1 MAVVQTAASVEVVE
15 VEQAKLAL
23 MEDRMSEVTVV
34 MAYPIAF
41 PGPLYTM
48 PEAEAEAG
56 MAMVQERAGMAV
68 VEQVLR
74 SALKH
79 LQLEQMGLVVEV
91 AVEVDP
97 MRPVPV
103 HAVDRV

>member
-1 MAVVQTAASVEVVE
+1 MA
-15 VEQAKLAL
+15 
-23 MEDRMSEVTVV
+23 
-34 MAYPIAF
+34 
-41 PGPLYTM
+41 
-48 PEAEAEAG
+48 EAEAEAG

-97 MRPVPV
+97 MRPGLV

>member
-1 MAVVQTAASVEVVE
+1 MWEE
-15 VEQAKLAL
+15 K
-23 MEDRMSEVTVV
+23 VV
-34 MAYPIAF
+34 MAYPVALLIL
-41 PGPLYTM
+41 LYTM
-48 PEAEAEAG
+48 AEAEAEAG

-74 SALKH
+74 SAVKH

-97 MRPVPV
+97 MWPGLV
-103 HAVDRV
+103 HAVGRV

>member
-1 MAVVQTAASVEVVE
+1 MWEE
-15 VEQAKLAL
+15 KG
-23 MEDRMSEVTVV
+23 V
-34 MAYPIAF
+34 MAYPVALLIL
-41 PGPLYTM
+41 LYTM
-48 PEAEAEAG
+48 AEAEAEAG
-56 MAMVQERAGMAV
+56 MAMVQERAGLAV

-91 AVEVDP
+91 AVEVDT
-97 MRPVPV
+97 MRPGLV

>member
-1 MAVVQTAASVEVVE
+1 MWEE
-15 VEQAKLAL
+15 K
-23 MEDRMSEVTVV
+23 VV
-34 MAYPIAF
+34 MAYPVALLIL
-41 PGPLYTM
+41 LYTM
-48 PEAEAEAG
+48 AEAEAEAG

-74 SALKH
+74 SAVKH

-97 MRPVPV
+97 MRPGLV
-103 HAVDRV
+103 HAVGRV

>member
-1 MAVVQTAASVEVVE
+1 MWEE
-15 VEQAKLAL
+15 K
-23 MEDRMSEVTVV
+23 VV
-34 MAYPIAF
+34 MAYPVALLIL
-41 PGPLYTM
+41 LYTM
-48 PEAEAEAG
+48 AEAEAEAG

-74 SALKH
+74 SAVKH